1 MATRN
6 PITIFLGTLTT
17 VASASSYT
25 VPANSVLTISAVTLN
40 NTTAAGVTV
49 EVGIT
54 PPGGSALPFVGGT
67 TDLNIPASGAA
78 PTTVPGLVGQTLGA
92 GGKVEISA
100 GANASVN
107 AWLSGYLQQ

>member
-1 MATRN
+1 MATRT

-25 VPANSVLTISAVTLN
+25 VPAGALLTISAATFN

-49 EVGIT
+49 QVDVT
-54 PPGGSALPFVGGT
+54 PPGGSALPLVGGA

-78 PTTVPGLVGQTLGA
+78 PTTVPGLVGQTLAA
-92 GGKVEISA
+92 GGKIEMSA
-100 GANASVN
+100 SANTSIN